1 MDKKRPIIIKSI
13 LIIIFLVLFIGT
25 LERFNIISFENNNLP
40 ELISL
45 NRYEF
50 GIKKN
55 TSYKM
60 EASIY
65 PIDSY
70 KGKIKWHS
78 SNPSILEVSEDG
90 MLYGKVEGDVIV
102 TASIPYNNMKT
113 EATVHVTNEDI
124 PMDSFILTTNEIYMV
139 KDSEYNINYQI
150 YPLNSNSN
158 NLYFVSSDNSIIN
171 VDNTGHIFANELGKA
186 YIKIYTINGKEDIL
200 TVNVIDK
207 INNKKINLDK
217 KNYNLNVGSKVR
229 IKLDNNYYLESL
241 NPNIVKVNNK
251 EIEALN
257 IGNTQVLIKGNNK
270 NIGIININVI
280 NEKINITDID
290 IKEKELSL
298 YVNDTYE
305 LTINTYPV
313 NATNE
318 NLIYSV
324 SDNSILTITNGIVK
338 GIKEGT
344 ARIKVENKD
353 SNVYNTVIVNVY
365 ENPDIIEVENID
377 INEEDITMY
386 VGSSKNIN
394 YLLEPVNANQE
405 LNWSSSD
412 NNVVLVDNGIIRA
425 INRGEATIY
434 VNVNDMSDS
443 ISVKVIDAP
452 LLSINISDENI
463 YLKPGETHALKIGFV
478 PNNASDLGL
487 EFISENENVATIK
500 DGVIKAND
508 IGNTLI
514 LIKNKDIIKEI
525 NVEVR

>member
-1 MDKKRPIIIKSI
+1 MGFKNEEILATGLVNKTDRGEFVDRFRRRLMFPI
-13 LIIIFLVLFIGT
+13 
-25 LERFNIISFENNNLP
+25 
-40 ELISL
+40 
-45 NRYEF
+45 
-50 GIKKN
+50 
-55 TSYKM
+55 M
-60 EASIY
+60 EV
-65 PIDSY
+65 
-70 KGKIKWHS
+70 
-78 SNPSILEVSEDG
+78 N
-90 MLYGKVEGDVIV
+90 GKVIAFG
-102 TASIPYNNMKT
+102 
-113 EATVHVTNEDI
+113 
-124 PMDSFILTTNEIYMV
+124 
-139 KDSEYNINYQI
+139 
-150 YPLNSNSN
+150 
-158 NLYFVSSDNSIIN
+158 
-171 VDNTGHIFANELGKA
+171 G
-186 YIKIYTINGKEDIL
+186 
-200 TVNVIDK
+200 
-207 INNKKINLDK
+207 
-217 KNYNLNVGSKVR
+217 R
-229 IKLDNNYYLESL
+229 KLDDKDKTGGKY
-241 NPNIVKVNNK
+241 
-251 EIEALN
+251 
-257 IGNTQVLIKGNNK
+257 
-270 NIGIININVI
+270 IN
-280 NEKINITDID
+280 
-290 IKEKELSL
+290 S
-298 YVNDTYE
+298 
-305 LTINTYPV
+305 
-313 NATNE
+313 NE

-412 NNVVLVDNGIIRA
+412 NNIVLVDNGIIRA